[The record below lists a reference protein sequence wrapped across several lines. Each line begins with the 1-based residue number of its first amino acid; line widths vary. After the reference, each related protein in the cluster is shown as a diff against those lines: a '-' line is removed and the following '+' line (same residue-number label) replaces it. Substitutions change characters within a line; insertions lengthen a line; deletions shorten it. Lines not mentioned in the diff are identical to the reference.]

1 MTTTITV
8 GLFKRGDFIMSKKL
22 EVMVIPQTF
31 TETEKEI
38 ARNNIG
44 AVAPTGTSK
53 YQLKGQWSNSESYV
67 LNDFCTFGDNLYICK
82 SDYTADPESTD
93 PSIDTTHWELFFDGT
108 SKYQLKGQWAVGVSY
123 VMNDFCAFGDNL
135 YICKS
140 AYTPESSSDNPS
152 IDTGHWELFFEA
164 SSAQEIGYAAS
175 GDALG
180 ANASISLEAGS
191 STQWSAHGVLSSS
204 TSKLT
209 PEVGTS
215 LLGCVVSQVVAGG
228 HFILAAYKVESGG
241 DHSLICSTE
250 VLDMPA
256 SAGRL
261 DGTVAL
267 ISSTNKFVPPN
278 ELIYFV
284 IMTDAN
290 GASVAGSGA
299 SGTLNLQP
307 YTSAIKTN
315 MGALTEAPA
324 TLTFEGETPLR
335 PFVFLRK

>member
-1 MTTTITV
+1 VHSGHVVEITCDPVDGWSVEETPV
-8 GLFKRGDFIMSKKL
+8 GGY
-22 EVMVIPQTF
+22 
-31 TETEKEI
+31 
-38 ARNNIG
+38 
-44 AVAPTGTSK
+44 
-53 YQLKGQWSNSESYV
+53 YQLKGPWAFGVDYV
-67 LNDFCTFGDNLYICK
+67 INDFCTFGGDLYICK
-82 SDYTADPESTD
+82 SDYTSDSESDD
-93 PSIDTTHWELFFDGT
+93 PSIDTDHWG
-108 SKYQLKGQWAVGVSY
+108 
-123 VMNDFCAFGDNL
+123 
-135 YICKS
+135 
-140 AYTPESSSDNPS
+140 
-152 IDTGHWELFFEA
+152 LFFEA

-175 GDALG
+175 GDSLG

-241 DHSLICSTE
+241 NHSLICSTE

-290 GASVAGSGA
+290 GVSVAGSGA
-299 SGTLNLQP
+299 SGSLNLQP
-307 YTSAIKTN
+307 YAAAIKTN
-315 MGALTEAPA
+315 MGVLTEAPA
-324 TLTFEGETPLR
+324 TLTFEDETPLR